1 VIDHELSLFTRLE
14 SVQTI
19 LRLLCKT
26 TGLRMAVVARVT
38 QERWTACA
46 VLDNLN
52 FGLQEGQNLEL
63 ANTY

>member
-1 VIDHELSLFTRLE
+1 MTASDLSTFNRLE
-14 SVQTI
+14 SIQTI

-38 QERWTACA
+38 SETWTACA

-52 FGLQEGQNLEL
+52 FGLQSGQNLEL